1 LKYAAASHSSRE
13 VLLRVAPAL
22 KDEILDMINDEFGT
36 AYELD
41 SPAVG
46 LFEDAEVLQRK
57 VLPEIGGVG
66 AAGGTWAALLGGG
79 DLVSSDTDDDYEWR
93 WDTNPHTFTGAT
105 SHHHTLLDQQESTLN
120 LFTSLTEYWR
130 LPYLYWDWHAGSR

>member
-1 LKYAAASHSSRE
+1 MCYVPLCSSKSFLQYGREVYHDTACIPSSCSGGDGDQQARLKYAAASHSSRE

-93 WDTNPHTFTGAT
+93 
-105 SHHHTLLDQQESTLN
+105 
-120 LFTSLTEYWR
+120 
-130 LPYLYWDWHAGSR
+130 